1 MGRQA
6 PEFGLL
12 IMLIALIVIS
22 AILGSIEAFA
32 TELGGAPVVYTTN
45 KVNHINWIAEWNRKA
60 DIRIITDAEV
70 DGIIEDPRPQMRPSR
85 PATDSFICLSKPIAI
100 KKGFGDSEPIASSG
114 KGYFVRLTLP
124 EIAHKETCAF
134 DFKGR
139 RIGYLTEDDKYMIQ
153 AIIAA
158 YRIPERSVQLVN
170 IPMSQWM
177 QFETLFRTGVV
188 DLVITNVIAGSP
200 FSLLLQIQSIL
211 IDGFKG
217 IDPERMRLFY
227 PWGKLVNMPKETLRR
242 PSSKNLVGQG
252 DVFEM
257 QMGLY
262 PLENTGAR
270 EAFADV
276 THEAFADVT
285 RLEYDRDAMDPA
297 FKCYGNK
304 SIESKAHCMSA
315 YNEIGERKR
324 KPTAWDRPCL
334 IDEDCPFYTGEH
346 GGCEKGSGVCEL
358 PIGVK
363 RIGFRLHDASG
374 TNAPFCYAPNGDCGI
389 NGDYAFEKDGRV
401 SDIML

>member
-6 PEFGLL
+6 PAFGL
-12 IMLIALIVIS
+12 LIALIVIS

-32 TELGGAPVVYTTN
+32 TGPSEAPVVYTTN

-70 DGIIEDPRPQMRPSR
+70 DGIIEDRIPR

-114 KGYFVRLTLP
+114 QGYFVRLTLP

-139 RIGYLTEDDKYMIQ
+139 RIGYLTDDDKYMIQ

-242 PSSKNLVGQG
+242 PSAKNLVGQG

-262 PLENTGAR
+262 PLEVSGTR
-270 EAFADV
+270 EAFADI
-276 THEAFADVT
+276 A
-285 RLEYDRDAMDPA
+285 RLEYDREAMDPA

-334 IDEDCPFYTGEH
+334 TDEDCPFFTGEH

-389 NGDYAFEKDGRV
+389 NGDYAFEKDGKV

>member
-6 PEFGLL
+6 PAFGL
-12 IMLIALIVIS
+12 LIALIVIS

-32 TELGGAPVVYTTN
+32 TGPSEAPVVYTTN

-70 DGIIEDPRPQMRPSR
+70 DGIIEDRIPR

-114 KGYFVRLTLP
+114 QGYFVRLTLP

-139 RIGYLTEDDKYMIQ
+139 RIGYLTDDDKYMIQ

-242 PSSKNLVGQG
+242 PSAKNLVGQG

-262 PLENTGAR
+262 PLEDTGTR

-276 THEAFADVT
+276 THEAFADVA
-285 RLEYDRDAMDPA
+285 RLEYDREAMDPA

-324 KPTAWDRPCL
+324 KPNAWDRPCL
-334 IDEDCPFYTGEH
+334 TDEDCPFFTGEH

-389 NGDYAFEKDGRV
+389 NGDYAFEKDGKV

>member
-6 PEFGLL
+6 PAFGL
-12 IMLIALIVIS
+12 LIALIVIS

-32 TELGGAPVVYTTN
+32 TGPSEAPVVYTTN

-70 DGIIEDPRPQMRPSR
+70 DGIIEDRIPR

-114 KGYFVRLTLP
+114 QGYFVRLTLP

-139 RIGYLTEDDKYMIQ
+139 RIGYLTDDDKYMIQ

-242 PSSKNLVGQG
+242 PSAKNLVGQG

-262 PLENTGAR
+262 PLEDSGTR

-276 THEAFADVT
+276 A
-285 RLEYDRDAMDPA
+285 RLEYDREAMDPA

-334 IDEDCPFYTGEH
+334 TDEDCPFFTGEH

-389 NGDYAFEKDGRV
+389 NGDYAFEKDGKV